1 VTENQRD
8 KIFID
13 GSWVASG
20 GTGTLEVTNAATEQV
35 MGTVPDGV
43 AADVDKAVAAAK
55 AAFPGWSATSRE
67 ERGKYLTRISEELA
81 ARTDEIATVISQE
94 VGMPFWLA
102 KPVQVGMPAA
112 TFGSQAGYLDALNE
126 EEKVGNAIIARE
138 PVGVVGAITPWN
150 YPLHQVAAKVG
161 PALAAGNTVVLKPSE
176 VAPLSAFILAEIVES
191 VGLPAGVF
199 NLVSGVGPVVG
210 EAIASHADV
219 DMVSFTGSTLAGK
232 RVMELAS
239 QTVKRVALELGG
251 KSPLVVM
258 PDADPA
264 AAAAR
269 AVQGCY
275 INSGQTCSAL
285 TRMVAPRSKL
295 AEIEAAVTAAVEQVK
310 TGDPFEEGVFVGP
323 LITQRQWDRV
333 QSYIKLGTEEGA
345 RVIVGG
351 EGKPEGLE
359 TGYFV
364 KPTVFS
370 DVTPKMRI
378 AQEEIFGPVLVI
390 EPYDDSDG
398 VEDAV
403 RIANDTQYGLA
414 GGVFGTDADA
424 AMKVARRIRAGQ
436 VEVNGGAFNP
446 FAPFGG
452 YKQSGIG
459 RELGHH
465 GLDEFL
471 ETKAVLT

>member
-1 VTENQRD
+1 MTDTQRD

-13 GSWVASG
+13 GSWIASG
-20 GTGTLEVTNAATEQV
+20 GTGTLEVTNAATEEV

-67 ERGKYLTRISEELA
+67 ERGKYLTRISEELT
-81 ARTDEIATVISQE
+81 ARTDEIATLIAQE
-94 VGMPFWLA
+94 VGMPVWLA

-112 TFGSQAGYLDALNE
+112 TFGSQAGYLDALND
-126 EEKVGNAIIARE
+126 EEKIGNAVIARE

-150 YPLHQVAAKVG
+150 YPLHQIAAKVG
-161 PALAAGNTVVLKPSE
+161 PALAAGCTVVLKPSE
-176 VAPLSAFILAEIVES
+176 VAPLNAFALAEIIES
-191 VGLPAGVF
+191 VGLPPGVF

-210 EAIASHADV
+210 EAIAAHPDV

-239 QTVKRVALELGG
+239 QTVKKIALELGG
-251 KSPLVVM
+251 KSPLVIM

-264 AAAAR
+264 AAAGR
-269 AVQGCY
+269 AIQGCY
-275 INSGQTCSAL
+275 LNSGQTCSAL

-295 AEIEAAVTAAVEQVK
+295 TEIEAAVKAAVEQV
-310 TGDPFEEGVFVGP
+310 TVGDPFGEGVFLGP
-323 LITQRQWDRV
+323 LISERQWGRV
-333 QSYIKLGTEEGA
+333 QSYIELGEQEGA
-345 RVIVGG
+345 RLVVGG
-351 EGKPEGLE
+351 PGKPEGLE

-370 DVTPKMRI
+370 DVTPAMRI

-390 EPYDDSDG
+390 EPYDDSEG

-403 RIANDTQYGLA
+403 RIANDTTYGLA
-414 GGVFGTDADA
+414 GGVFGTDPDA

-436 VEVNGGAFNP
+436 VEVNGGSFNP

-459 RELGHH
+459 RELGSH
-465 GLDEFL
+465 GLDEYL

>member
-1 VTENQRD
+1 MSNDRD

-13 GSWVASG
+13 GSWVASQ
-20 GTGTLEVTNAATEQV
+20 GTGRLEVVNATTEQV
-35 MGTVPDGV
+35 MGSIPEGV
-43 AADVDKAVAAAK
+43 AADVDAAVAAAK

-67 ERGKYLTRISEELA
+67 ERGKYLTRIAEELS
-81 ARTDEIATVISQE
+81 ARTDEIAELVAQE
-94 VGMPFWLA
+94 VGTPVFLA
-102 KPVQVGMPAA
+102 KAIQVGLPAA
-112 TFGSQAGYLDALNE
+112 AFGAQAGFLDAMSE
-126 EEKVGNAIIARE
+126 EETIGNAIIARE

-150 YPLHQVAAKVG
+150 YPLHQIAAKVA
-161 PALAAGNTVVLKPSE
+161 PALAAGCTVVVKPSE
-176 VAPLSAFILAEIVES
+176 VAPLNAFVLAEIVES

-199 NLVSGVGPVVG
+199 NLVTGVGPVVG
-210 EAIASHADV
+210 EAIASHPDV

-239 QTVKRVALELGG
+239 QSVKKVSLELGG

-269 AVQGCY
+269 SVQAAY
-275 INSGQTCSAL
+275 LNSGQTCSAL
-285 TRMVAPRSKL
+285 TRMVAPRAKL
-295 AEIEAAVTAAVEQVK
+295 AEIEAAVKVAVEQIKV
-310 TGDPFEEGVFVGP
+310 GDPFEQGVFLGP
-323 LITQRQWDRV
+323 LISERQWDRV
-333 QSYIKLGTEEGA
+333 QGYIKLGTEEGA
-345 RVIVGG
+345 RVVVGG

-370 DVTPKMRI
+370 DVTPSMRI

-390 EPYDDSDG
+390 EPYDDL
-398 VEDAV
+398 EEAV
-403 RIANDTQYGLA
+403 AIANDTQYGLA
-414 GGVFGTDADA
+414 GGVFGDDKDE
-424 AMKVARRIRAGQ
+424 AMKVARRLRAGQ
-436 VEVNGGAFNP
+436 VEVNGGQFNP

-459 RELGHH
+459 RENGAHAMN
-465 GLDEFL
+465 EFL
-471 ETKAVLT
+471 ETKALLT